1 MRAEIIRQQF
11 QHGQLDACA
20 LAALFARGE
29 ITPLAFTEACLAAA
43 QRASAIFITL
53 TPERARE
60 EAAAATLRWQCGAP
74 LSVFDGVPVAWKDLF
89 DVAHTRTTAGSAL
102 RQHAP
107 FAGVDAPLVARAARA
122 GMVTLGKTNLS
133 EFAFSGLGLN
143 PTFGT
148 PWLRTPAGSERAPG
162 GSSSGA
168 ARAIA
173 EGLVCI
179 ALGTD
184 TGGSVRIPAAFSG
197 VVGYRASR
205 GRYEDGGVFP
215 LAASLDTLGPLCR
228 SVRDAQTLDAILC
241 GSAEPPLGAPH
252 FVADTALLDQCD
264 APVRENGYRA
274 LAQLEAAGFR
284 IAYRAVKAMH
294 NALAW
299 IADNGWPGAV
309 EAFQLHADALAS
321 PQAEKMDPFVR
332 QRLIDSGRLSPTVL
346 STFLQHRMQW
356 QRALANE
363 LAGAVLITPTVA
375 HTAPLLSP
383 LHDAETF
390 AQTNRATLR
399 LTMPGSLLDMPGV
412 ALPSGGADTGLFTS
426 LLFSLPSGEDARL
439 LAAANAAAAVLM
451 PGNPAQCDSVTQ
463 P

>member
-1 MRAEIIRQQF
+1 MRAEIVRQQL

-20 LAALFARGE
+20 IAALFARGE
-29 ITPLAFTEACLAAA
+29 ITPLAFTDACLAAA

-60 EAAAATLRWQCGAP
+60 EAAAATRRWQRGAP
-74 LSVFDGVPVAWKDLF
+74 LSAFDGIPVAWKDLF

-107 FAGVDAPLVARAARA
+107 LAHQDAPLVARAAQA

-148 PWLRTPAGSERAPG
+148 PRLRTADGSEHAPG

-173 EGLVCI
+173 EGLVCV

-184 TGGSVRIPAAFSG
+184 TGGSIRIPAAFSG

-205 GRYEDGGVFP
+205 GRYDDRGVFP

-228 SVRDAQTLDAILC
+228 SVRDAQTLDAIWC
-241 GSAEPPLGAPH
+241 GPNAAFAPPH
-252 FVADTALLDQCD
+252 FVADTVLLDQCE
-264 APVRENGYRA
+264 APVRENGYFA

-284 IAYRAVKAMH
+284 VSYRAVTAMH
-294 NALAW
+294 SALAW

-309 EAFQLHADALAS
+309 EAFQLHADVLAS
-321 PQAEKMDPFVR
+321 PQAEKMDPLVR
-332 QRLIDSGRLSPTVL
+332 QRLLDSGRLSPEVL

-356 QRALANE
+356 QHALADE

-383 LHDAETF
+383 LQDAATF

-412 ALPSGGADTGLFTS
+412 ALPSGGAETGLFTS
-426 LLFSLPSGEDARL
+426 LLLSLPSGEDARL

-451 PGNPAQCDSVTQ
+451 PGNPAQRDFVTQ